1 MHSDSDTPPDHHE
14 DEAHNDFT
22 RAEPHEASPAAKQ
35 PVFNLPT
42 VLVCL
47 VGLCVGVHIVR
58 SNLLSEQW
66 QDWVVLTFA
75 YFPIRYTPE
84 YFALDLPTL
93 VSPLGHSFLHGDWTH
108 LGLNMIWLVAFG
120 SPVAYRLGWQR
131 ALLFWAMTA
140 LGAVFL
146 HTLIYYG
153 DPVPLVGASGA
164 VSGFLGG
171 AARIGF
177 RSNKLNPR
185 AGLSGPLYGPIES
198 LKLRGVAP
206 FLIIWMVMNFA
217 FGSDFL
223 GLAGGSSIAWEAHIG
238 GLLTGFFAIALLDTK
253 TCQLT
258 KLAKPTC
265 QLIPNAPII
274 PR

>member
-1 MHSDSDTPPDHHE
+1 MQNESESPENTDANSASDDVSHRRDTIS
-14 DEAHNDFT
+14 T
-22 RAEPHEASPAAKQ
+22 PAKKQ

-47 VGLCVGVHIVR
+47 VGVCFAVHIAR
-58 SNLLSEQW
+58 QYLLSEQW

-84 YFALDLPTL
+84 YFVLDLPTL
-93 VSPLGHSFLHGDWTH
+93 VSPLGHSFLHGDWGH

-131 ALLFWAMTA
+131 SLLFWAITA

-171 AARIGF
+171 AARFGF
-177 RSNKLNPR
+177 RSNRLNPR
-185 AGLSGPLYGPIES
+185 AGLAGPLYSPIES

-206 FLIIWMVMNFA
+206 FLIIWMLMNFA

-223 GLAGGSSIAWEAHIG
+223 GLASGSSIAWEAHIG
-238 GLLTGFFAIALLDTK
+238 GLFTGFFAIALLD
-253 TCQLT
+253 
-258 KLAKPTC
+258 
-265 QLIPNAPII
+265 
-274 PR
+274 PRQVK

>member
-1 MHSDSDTPPDHHE
+1 MAFFCSIFDVQCYEHCMQNESETPDNQRGSIANEIPTDGVPP
-14 DEAHNDFT
+14 N
-22 RAEPHEASPAAKQ
+22 PSSSAKQ

-47 VGLCVGVHIVR
+47 VGLCIGVHIVR
-58 SNLLSEQW
+58 QYLLPEPW
-66 QDWVVLTFA
+66 QDWMVLTFA

-84 YFALDLPTL
+84 YFVFDLPTL
-93 VSPLGHSFLHGDWTH
+93 ASPLGHSFLHGDWTH

-120 SPVAYRLGWQR
+120 SPVAYRLGWLK
-131 ALLFWAMTA
+131 ALIFWAITA

-153 DPVPLVGASGA
+153 DTVPLVGASGA

-171 AARIGF
+171 AARFGF

-185 AGLSGPLYGPIES
+185 AGLAGPLYPPIES

-206 FLIIWMVMNFA
+206 FLIIWMLMNFA
-217 FGSDFL
+217 FGSDIF
-223 GLAGGSSIAWEAHIG
+223 GLAGGASIAWEAHIG
-238 GLLTGFFAIALLDTK
+238 GLVTGFFAIALLDK
-253 TCQLT
+253 KQ
-258 KLAKPTC
+258 A
-265 QLIPNAPII
+265 N
-274 PR
+274 